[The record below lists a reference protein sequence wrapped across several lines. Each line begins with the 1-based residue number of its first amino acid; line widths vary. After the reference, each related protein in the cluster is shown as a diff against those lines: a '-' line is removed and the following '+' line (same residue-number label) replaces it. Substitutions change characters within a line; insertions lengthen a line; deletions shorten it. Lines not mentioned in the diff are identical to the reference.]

1 MLTVKN
7 ISLYLRLIIL
17 LSYVLK
23 CLSKQLIIMLI
34 EEDMYFH
41 VLLTIPRPL
50 TV

>member
-7 ISLYLRLIIL
+7 TSLDLRLIIL
-17 LSYVLK
+17 LGYVLK

-34 EEDMYFH
+34 EEVMYLH
-41 VLLTIPRPL
+41 VLLITPRPL